1 MLPLLENIFLMSKF
15 RYQLM
20 KLSQKIDEVFPL
32 LNLHQV
38 DKAIIESLC
47 FIMSFINQR
56 IKTVAIKIRNLLNN
70 LVVVNFVKILL
81 LKSSFINLLLK

>member
-1 MLPLLENIFLMSKF
+1 MSKF